1 MTNLLAKRDDWA
13 DTLFGEALLFNLLGK
28 LIYTLPDREF
38 LQSLFDHEVFSEA
51 PFAAEKPDVVEGLKM
66 LNQWGYQS
74 DSVSQGMIQDL
85 NVDNTRLFVGFGRV
99 LAPVWESVHFTEE
112 RLVFQESTLDVR
124 RWYQRFGLEPE
135 NLHKEPD
142 DHIALEMAFIAHLA
156 NLAVQAL
163 DIGDHEQCEKLLQA
177 QRDFC
182 STHLIRW
189 APLWSQQV
197 LENTKTDFYR
207 GIALLT
213 RGALAELA
221 QLFELKLVEPVK

>member
-1 MTNLLAKRDDWA
+1 MTNLLAKRDDWT

-28 LIYTLPDREF
+28 LIYTLPDRDF
-38 LQSLFDHEVFSEA
+38 LQSLYDHEVFSEA
-51 PFAAEKPDVVEGLKM
+51 PFAAGQPDISEGLKM
-66 LNQWGYQS
+66 LNQWSQQS
-74 DSVSQGMIQDL
+74 DKISKEMIQDL
-85 NVDNTRLFVGFGRV
+85 NIDNTRLFVGLGRV

-112 RLVFQESTLDVR
+112 RLVFQESTLEVR

-156 NLAVQAL
+156 SLAVQAL
-163 DIGDHEQCEKLLQA
+163 DIGDREQCEKLLQA
-177 QRDFC
+177 QREFC
-182 STHLIRW
+182 SAHLIRW

-197 LENTKTDFYR
+197 LENAKTDFYR

-213 RGALAELA
+213 RGALIEFA
-221 QLFELKLVEPVK
+221 QLFDLKLVEPVK

>member
-28 LIYTLPDREF
+28 LIYTLPDRDF
-38 LQSLFDHEVFSEA
+38 LQSLYDHEVFSEA
-51 PFAAEKPDVVEGLKM
+51 PFAAGQPDISAGLKM
-66 LNQWGYQS
+66 LNQWGQQPNGI
-74 DSVSQGMIQDL
+74 SQEMIQDL
-85 NVDNTRLFVGFGRV
+85 NVDNTRLFVGLGRV

-156 NLAVQAL
+156 SLAVQAL
-163 DIGDHEQCEKLLQA
+163 DIGDREQCEKLLQA
-177 QRDFC
+177 QREFC
-182 STHLIRW
+182 SAHLIRW

-197 LENTKTDFYR
+197 LENAKTDFYR

-213 RGALAELA
+213 RGALAEFA
-221 QLFELKLVEPVK
+221 QLFDLKLVEPVK